1 MAEKEIML
9 TMEDVD
15 VFYGKIQVLYGLSL
29 SIEKGKIV
37 CLLGANGAGK
47 TTILKTILGALRPR
61 KGTIKFYDEVISG
74 QPIVG
79 IVKRGIA
86 IVPEGRRIFTKM
98 TVKENLE
105 MGAFIQRDRKKILR
119 GMDRVFTLFPR
130 LKERQNQVGATLS
143 GGEQQM
149 LAMGR
154 ALMAHP
160 KLVLMDEP
168 SMGLAPL
175 LVENLFTTIE
185 QINKEEG
192 LTVFI
197 VEQNANMALSIAD
210 FGYLIQNGNLVVG
223 NTAENLKNNEMIRRT
238 YLATG

>member
-1 MAEKEIML
+1 MAEKGIML

-15 VFYGKIQVLYGLSL
+15 VFYGKIQALYGLSL
-29 SIEKGKIV
+29 SIETGKIV

-61 KGTIKFYDEVISG
+61 EGTIKFYDEVISG
-74 QPIVG
+74 QPIVD

-86 IVPEGRRIFTKM
+86 IIPEGRRIFTKM

-105 MGAFIQRDRKKILR
+105 MGAFTQRDRKKILR

-154 ALMAHP
+154 ALMAYP
-160 KLVLMDEP
+160 KLILMDEP

-175 LVENLFTTIE
+175 LVEHLFTTIE
-185 QINKEEG
+185 KINKEEG

-223 NTAENLKNNEMIRRT
+223 NTAENLKNNEMIRRA